1 MKSFSIK
8 TNNEQIINYLL
19 NNLSNID
26 FDNIYY
32 IKRNFKIY
40 KNVIVHYKG
49 NKINEFLRILTTLIT
64 DSILL
69 YYEPILIRKCINF
82 NYFYFDE
89 YEKNTIENI
98 SYEHI
103 WTDEDDTLKFRK
115 DEIWQIVLSYIS
127 ENKFMIL
134 DGFVNFRLT
143 DYLNTID
150 EIVDYSVNKYVIEKE
165 YKEYINL
172 LKIYI
177 ESNTS
182 QIDLVNLILYNNKEF
197 ILVDK
202 NSNILPID
210 DNILNS
216 KYVSDITFSNNDY
229 ILNTLLTLLPKK
241 IIIHI
246 LDYENEFINT
256 LKLIFDDRIFMCT
269 GCDLCSGLNII

>member
-1 MKSFSIK
+1 
-8 TNNEQIINYLL
+8 
-19 NNLSNID
+19 
-26 FDNIYY
+26 
-32 IKRNFKIY
+32 
-40 KNVIVHYKG
+40 
-49 NKINEFLRILTTLIT
+49 
-64 DSILL
+64 
-69 YYEPILIRKCINF
+69 
-82 NYFYFDE
+82 
-89 YEKNTIENI
+89 
-98 SYEHI
+98 
-103 WTDEDDTLKFRK
+103 
-115 DEIWQIVLSYIS
+115 
-127 ENKFMIL
+127 MIL

-165 YKEYINL
+165 YKEFINL

-177 ESNTS
+177 KSNTS
-182 QIDLVNLILYNNKEF
+182 QIDLVNLILYNNNEF

-269 GCDLCSGLNII
+269 GCNLCSGLNII